1 MIKKYSPFVAL
12 IGAACLLWW
21 VISHQRRNI
30 DVKPKNPT
38 QDVSVNSGDNTKIPT
53 ANDPSVYPTRSED
66 FNRRVNNI
74 IYSKHARCRMQCR
87 HIDESEVKEILENGK
102 VNRNKIENNERG
114 RTYPLE
120 GVTHDGQHVRIVF
133 APKDDGTVV
142 VVTCIDLDTDWQ
154 CDCK

>member
-1 MIKKYSPFVAL
+1 MLKKYLPYILLFIAAL
-12 IGAACLLWW
+12 LLWY
-21 VISHQRRNI
+21 IKSHQRGNNTNKPERQQTET
-30 DVKPKNPT
+30 VKINPST
-38 QDVSVNSGDNTKIPT
+38 EPVA
-53 ANDPSVYPTRSED
+53 ANDPIDRTPEHL
-66 FNRRVNNI
+66 
-74 IYSKHARCRMQCR
+74 IYTEHARCRMECR

-120 GVTHDGQHVRIVF
+120 GVTHDRQHVRIVF